1 MRLISLLFLIVCFVT
16 SLNEAFAQSN
26 LIDVVYLKNGSIIK
40 GIIVE
45 QVPGKAIK
53 LETADGSLFVFE
65 FEEITKM
72 TREEAS
78 TSSRS
83 FAPPVVN
90 MANSAGLPVDEWGR
104 THRQNVDI
112 SEKSKSVGIAFL
124 TVGGVLIA
132 GGATLLGIGYTRQ
145 LRISQ
150 EEFYN
155 YIVYGY
161 SAVGTSI
168 PFLSIGGASLAKS
181 KRFKQR
187 AQNMPDGS
195 ARISPIIIN
204 TERFSQAAV
213 QASYATG
220 IQFSYTF

>member
-1 MRLISLLFLIVCFVT
+1 
-16 SLNEAFAQSN
+16 
-26 LIDVVYLKNGSIIK
+26 VVYLKNGSIIK
-40 GIIVE
+40 GVIIE
-45 QVPGKAIK
+45 QIPGKAVK

-65 FEEITKM
+65 VDEITKM

-78 TSSRS
+78 ASLPS
-83 FAPPVVN
+83 FKQPAVN

-104 THRQNVDI
+104 THGQNVDI

-132 GGATLLGIGYTRQ
+132 GGATVLGLGYTRNFQ
-145 LRISQ
+145 ISR

-155 YIVYGY
+155 YMIYGY
-161 SAVGTSI
+161 SAVGASI

-213 QASYATG
+213 QSSYATG
-220 IQFSYTF
+220 VQFSYTF